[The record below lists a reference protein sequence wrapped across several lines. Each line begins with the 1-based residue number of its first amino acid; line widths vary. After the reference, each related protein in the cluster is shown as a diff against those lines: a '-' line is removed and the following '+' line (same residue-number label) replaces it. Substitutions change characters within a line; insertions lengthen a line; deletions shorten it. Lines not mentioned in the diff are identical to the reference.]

1 MASLSPVLSTD
12 AWTQRL
18 RSELRGAVGRDL
30 DMGSLETIIEER
42 LPDLLGPIL
51 QEAVALRAE
60 REERERFVCPD
71 CRTPLRG
78 RRRDRPRTI
87 RSRFGPIGL
96 RRRQGFCPAC
106 GTNHHPA
113 DTALG
118 LHAKSPASPRF
129 AELCSLLVL
138 HAPAGRVGGDA
149 RRLCGIRPSPAGLH
163 REARRQG
170 ERATGVR
177 DRLCAMAADPE
188 GRRRLRAMAAPAPAG
203 FTLIIEIDAWNIR
216 ERDGWGRTAELR
228 AAGEEP
234 PRWHWVYTATVFR
247 LDHRGATASGRPIV
261 SERG

>member
-1 MASLSPVLSTD
+1 M
-12 AWTQRL
+12 
-18 RSELRGAVGRDL
+18 
-30 DMGSLETIIEER
+30 
-42 LPDLLGPIL
+42 
-51 QEAVALRAE
+51 
-60 REERERFVCPD
+60 
-71 CRTPLRG
+71 
-78 RRRDRPRTI
+78 
-87 RSRFGPIGL
+87 
-96 RRRQGFCPAC
+96 
-106 GTNHHPA
+106 
-113 DTALG
+113 
-118 LHAKSPASPRF
+118 
-129 AELCSLLVL
+129 
-138 HAPAGRVGGDA
+138 GGDA

-247 LDHRGATASGRPIV
+247 LDHRGATASGRPSSPSAARWRPASGSRRSPPSSTPRRSCGGSRPLRRVLVVADGAVWIWNLLAERFPGAAERLDLWHALEHLWELARGFHPQNPRAWIDRIV
-261 SERG
+261 EDLKDHSDGASRLLEALEELGDLPALRRPARPNSSPRRPITSPTTPSA